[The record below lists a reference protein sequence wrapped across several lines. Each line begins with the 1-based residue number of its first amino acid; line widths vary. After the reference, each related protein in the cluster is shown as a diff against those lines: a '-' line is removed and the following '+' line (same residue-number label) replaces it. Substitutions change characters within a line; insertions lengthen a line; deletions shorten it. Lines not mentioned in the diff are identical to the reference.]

1 MMRSLHRFICKT
13 VAAQAKKVG
22 LDTYLTVVINNSAN
36 TTLGLLTGAG
46 ADTCGVTAVLNS
58 MLKADTDIHAG
69 AVQNVKFSKDTFQNH
84 RDAARSAMESYFDRG
99 GAQLMVTVVGRD
111 DLENAMKRPW
121 DYTGLLV
128 RVGGFSARFVELSPE
143 VQKDILSRTCY

>member
-1 MMRSLHRFICKT
+1 MGGKNT
-13 VAAQAKKVG
+13 VDGAEIPVAQREEV
-22 LDTYLTVVINNSAN
+22 
-36 TTLGLLTGAG
+36 
-46 ADTCGVTAVLNS
+46 
-58 MLKADTDIHAG
+58 
-69 AVQNVKFSKDTFQNH
+69 VQNRGRGGRQTGLYGHGERQQPPG
-84 RDAARSAMESYFDRG
+84 RG